1 MTAAAMPPPS
11 GTLPRP
17 PRFGRGPGGA
27 RTAPLRYITVLLPAV
42 LVFGVEFVRHEELHG
57 TLPLMLGNAITAAI
71 AFAISLAIFVPLYR
85 RLDAADARVRRLQI
99 ERAVADER
107 ERIARELHDG
117 ISQAL
122 FFLNVE
128 VGMLRRSLGESR
140 DAGTVG
146 GILREIEHAIR
157 ETADR
162 VRDTIFDL
170 RTGPEPGQSFGEWLG
185 AYARRWSD
193 VNNVAVTVEVAGLA
207 PGPSGTEELQ
217 AMAAIRDI
225 LHNAARHVP
234 VQAIVITAT
243 RRRAGVVITAAE
255 TPGETAGVSPAP
267 ARNTTVVVGSPP
279 SD

>member
-1 MTAAAMPPPS
+1 MAAAAPPPPS
-11 GTLPRP
+11 GTPRRP
-17 PRFGRGPGGA
+17 AQSERAVGGP
-27 RTAPLRYITVLLPAV
+27 RTALLRYITVLLPAV

-57 TLPLMLGNAITAAI
+57 TLPVMLGNAITAAI

-99 ERAVADER
+99 ERAVAEER

-128 VGMLRRSLGESR
+128 VGMLQRSLGESR

-146 GILREIEHAIR
+146 GILHEIEHAIR

-170 RTGPEPGQSFGEWLG
+170 RTGPEPGQSFGDWLEM
-185 AYARRWSD
+185 YARRWSD
-193 VNNVAVTVEVAGLA
+193 VHNVAVTVEVAGLA
-207 PGPSGTEELQ
+207 SGRSGGEELQ
-217 AMAAIRDI
+217 AMAAIREI
-225 LHNAARHVP
+225 LHDTARHVG
-234 VQAIVITAT
+234 VHAIAISAT
-243 RRRAGVVITAAE
+243 RSGAGVVITAAE
-255 TPGETAGVSPAP
+255 TPRSLPAGS
-267 ARNTTVVVGSPP
+267 TTVVVELP
-279 SD
+279 SRAAPR